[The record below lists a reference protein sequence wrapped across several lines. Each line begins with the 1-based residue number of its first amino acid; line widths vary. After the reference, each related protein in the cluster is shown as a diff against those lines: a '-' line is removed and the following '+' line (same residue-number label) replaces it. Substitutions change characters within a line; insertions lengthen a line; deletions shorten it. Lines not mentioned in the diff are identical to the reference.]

1 MYLRLDRVDD
11 GMARTL
17 INKDAVMKQ
26 GYFCKIKGLVNPLEK
41 SGVAVDGEALEAV
54 ALVDEANAL
63 FEQLGSNAS
72 EENPDD
78 DIIEL

>member
-1 MYLRLDRVDD
+1 MYDIW
-11 GMARTL
+11 T
-17 INKDAVMKQ
+17 
-26 GYFCKIKGLVNPLEK
+26 
-41 SGVAVDGEALEAV
+41 
-54 ALVDEANAL
+54 DEANAL